1 MQITTVKF
9 SSTLLHMDLFFR
21 PYIWK
26 LSCSTSFCLFALNL
40 FVLNRLQWKESL
52 AQPEDL
58 SRRETEQEN
67 VCLLITATFVQTRV
81 ITRAGVSIHRW
92 MEKESKEKVK
102 REPKCLLIQHWA
114 LILAGKERERHMQSE
129 LAIFPGTRTTSASFS
144 DKRGLPQR
152 ATPVQITF
160 YSWQLLTTIPD
171 TIMFFESNQSRAI
184 CKENFIYFEVY
195 LSPISLVSLK
205 SSGS

>member
-1 MQITTVKF
+1 
-9 SSTLLHMDLFFR
+9 
-21 PYIWK
+21 
-26 LSCSTSFCLFALNL
+26 
-40 FVLNRLQWKESL
+40 
-52 AQPEDL
+52 
-58 SRRETEQEN
+58 
-67 VCLLITATFVQTRV
+67 
-81 ITRAGVSIHRW
+81 

-160 YSWQLLTTIPD
+160 YSWQLLTTILD

-184 CKENFIYFEVY
+184 CKEISSTLKSTFPPFHLFLLSHQDHSNAYDSFMQIY
-195 LSPISLVSLK
+195 LSFLSVSLHNVLINFLRAT
-205 SSGS
+205 SYQVEHA